1 MMLIFMNLLKWP
13 YSSHGSPSLQPSG
26 RASSKGTQ
34 GLFSVKNLFGEE
46 NINHQ
51 VKLSFV
57 EKGNLIFSESNAMQR
72 GIRKT
77 LTFVKL

>member
-46 NINHQ
+46 NIA
-51 VKLSFV
+51 LSFLLLQDGRISTV
-57 EKGNLIFSESNAMQR
+57 SYRSIHVQFS
-72 GIRKT
+72 
-77 LTFVKL
+77 KLV

>member
-1 MMLIFMNLLKWP
+1 MNWLLGLYFTYIFQSDRYKFYDANFYEP

-46 NINHQ
+46 NI
-51 VKLSFV
+51 VLSFLLL
-57 EKGNLIFSESNAMQR
+57 EDGRI
-72 GIRKT
+72 
-77 LTFVKL
+77 

>member
-46 NINHQ
+46 NIA
-51 VKLSFV
+51 LSFLLLQD
-57 EKGNLIFSESNAMQR
+57 GRI
-72 GIRKT
+72 
-77 LTFVKL
+77 